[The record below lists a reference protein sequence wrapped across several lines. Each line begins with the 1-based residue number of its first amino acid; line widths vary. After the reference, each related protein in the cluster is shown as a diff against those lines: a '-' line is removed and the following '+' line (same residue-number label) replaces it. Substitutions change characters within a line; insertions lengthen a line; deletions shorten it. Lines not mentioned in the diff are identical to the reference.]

1 LINNLL
7 KCRHSIKIKQALKKN
22 RILLC
27 GLLAILAVAFTWH
40 VVSWSEQHGKL
51 AMPPDY
57 DDSHS
62 LVEGAV
68 RLLNFQNSGFGA
80 AWDEYRLRNPHSF
93 LHYYWT
99 AALFAVFGIHEAVPY
114 WANAAFILGVLGAFV
129 SMLPRG
135 LPIVWKLVWAAAFLG
150 VPVCFHVVFDFRSE
164 VTMAALLF
172 MGCACALEWTWG
184 RTHSTA
190 WFFATALCFALALA
204 MKPVMFPYQLGM
216 LGLCSMFYLA
226 SRCVVQGNDDSF
238 TWPGIHN
245 IARAIAVLC
254 GLWVLVLLPSL
265 PQFVLHARDIFGYIL
280 GVAFESDFY
289 KLKEEAQGAQWS
301 YHWLGY
307 SGVWH
312 LGRLNWLLAGALGL
326 GLLTMLIPAFRK
338 WAPDARWASVVF
350 LTLGAF
356 GGIAINSVHQPWFG
370 MTFQLLLTASALS
383 FIAHLFQKENFAAIF
398 SVIVVGGLGAYWL
411 YDLHNRIYLAV
422 LVLSLLPL
430 SWAFASQ
437 GQPIYARG
445 ITAAGV
451 ILVMAY
457 GLTLSGFIFQ
467 VVLVVCA
474 LSVLA
479 FALRWE
485 MGRAIPFV
493 CTGVLA
499 MLVWGKIQRAPYHD
513 YVARTIQE
521 EGETGLDWRINGPSR
536 VLEVLKANWKSDGIP
551 VVWCANYGWVDGNTI
566 SWEAA
571 KGGRAWKVYNMG
583 TIFGTQRN
591 TSSGLELPEY
601 ADYIVVPSPGITG
614 EIVTPYGISDWNSI
628 IRARGNWDLLGEV
641 KAPKGNVSVYRNQVS
656 LERRNFSS
664 ATEWIKF
671 CAKAR
676 KGAKDSCL

>member
-1 LINNLL
+1 
-7 KCRHSIKIKQALKKN
+7 
-22 RILLC
+22 
-27 GLLAILAVAFTWH
+27 
-40 VVSWSEQHGKL
+40 
-51 AMPPDY
+51 
-57 DDSHS
+57 
-62 LVEGAV
+62 
-68 RLLNFQNSGFGA
+68 
-80 AWDEYRLRNPHSF
+80 
-93 LHYYWT
+93 
-99 AALFAVFGIHEAVPY
+99 
-114 WANAAFILGVLGAFV
+114 
-129 SMLPRG
+129 
-135 LPIVWKLVWAAAFLG
+135 
-150 VPVCFHVVFDFRSE
+150 
-164 VTMAALLF
+164 
-172 MGCACALEWTWG
+172 
-184 RTHSTA
+184 
-190 WFFATALCFALALA
+190 
-204 MKPVMFPYQLGM
+204 
-216 LGLCSMFYLA
+216 
-226 SRCVVQGNDDSF
+226 
-238 TWPGIHN
+238 
-245 IARAIAVLC
+245 
-254 GLWVLVLLPSL
+254 
-265 PQFVLHARDIFGYIL
+265 
-280 GVAFESDFY
+280 
-289 KLKEEAQGAQWS
+289 
-301 YHWLGY
+301 
-307 SGVWH
+307 
-312 LGRLNWLLAGALGL
+312 LAGALGL

-521 EGETGLDWRINGPSR
+521 EGETGLVWRINGPSR

-641 KAPKGNVSVYRNQVS
+641 KAPKGSVSVYRNQAS

-671 CAKAR
+671 CGEAR
-676 KGAKDSCL
+676 